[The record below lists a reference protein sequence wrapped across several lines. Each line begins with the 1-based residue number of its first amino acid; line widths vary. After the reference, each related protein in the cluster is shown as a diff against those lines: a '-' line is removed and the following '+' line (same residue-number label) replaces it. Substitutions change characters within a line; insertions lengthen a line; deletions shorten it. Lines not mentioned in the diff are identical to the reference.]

1 MSNKLNIGDKVRFLS
16 DVGGGIVSGFQPGN
30 IVLVEDEDGFQIPA
44 PIDDVV
50 AIDTN
55 RYNFV
60 KHESHARKPFPPV
73 TQKGDEEAASR
84 RKGKSPAE
92 EKPAPLSG
100 TEYLAS
106 KAVRHNDEDSSGEEI
121 DEQLE
126 AKVTRLS
133 MLLQKQELKIQQLEA
148 QLQKNELRI
157 TALENKAYRR
167 KPHF

>member
-1 MSNKLNIGDKVRFLS
+1 MSKKLNIGDKVRFLS

-55 RYNFV
+55 KYNFV
-60 KHESHARKPFPPV
+60 KHESQARKPFPPV
-73 TQKGDEEAASR
+73 TQKGDEGAG
-84 RKGKSPAE
+84 RKSGKSSAE
-92 EKPAPLSG
+92 EKSAPLSG
-100 TEYLAS
+100 AEYLAS
-106 KAVRHNDEDSSGEEI
+106 KTVRHNDEDSSGEV

-126 AKVTRLS
+126 AKVTRLA
-133 MLLQKQELKIQQLEA
+133 MQVERLELKLQQQEALLQKQELRL
-148 QLQKNELRI
+148 

-167 KPHF
+167 KTYNH